1 MADRVWR
8 QVLRII
14 RIFRVARVFKMSKNL
29 KGMFILART
38 ARCTRRRRPS
48 RWDLACWASPHECG
62 GQPQAFNPDPD
73 PDPDPNQARTLYKS
87 ASALAMLVFF
97 ILITLVVFSTIIYN
111 IEGPVRHAACAMPR
125 AARSVRPRAAC
136 SV

>member
-38 ARCTRRRRPS
+38 R
-48 RWDLACWASPHECG
+48 
-62 GQPQAFNPDPD
+62 
-73 PDPDPNQARTLYKS
+73 LYKS
-87 ASALAMLVFF
+87 ASALASRWDLKGHG
-97 ILITLVVFSTIIYN
+97 LS
-111 IEGPVRHAACAMPR
+111 EGSDLLGLSSRVRR
-125 AARSVRPRAAC
+125 AAPSLQP
-136 SV
+136 